1 MIKRIAGWK
10 GRLLS
15 YGGRLTLLNSCL
27 ASIPIYLM
35 SIIKFPKWDIK
46 LFNSRMSHF
55 FWDNTEEKHKYHL
68 ANWHLVSHKKEFG
81 GLGVPDLRN
90 LNMCLLASWIQ
101 RYNLSDNVLWKNIVY
116 YKYRTHQPNLFCC
129 PNYGTSPF
137 WKGVLWAAQAAR
149 LGYCWKVGNGR
160 KVRFWKDMWFGGSSF
175 AVQYWPLYVINNEKG
190 ITIERAWDGVNLK
203 LTFRRAI
210 PERLMLLWEELL
222 QIASTIEFSDN
233 DDDIIWQYDSKGKYS
248 VQSLYSV
255 VSFRGVTPVHVPAV
269 WKLIIPP
276 RIHIFLW
283 LLSRNKLLTRDNL
296 GKKRELQDQTC
307 LFCCEIESVNHLFFD
322 CCVAKAIWSEISILM
337 DKEVGQDFES
347 VARWWISNNKNEIL
361 NCVCAATLWV
371 LWKLRN
377 GLCFQGKCWRG
388 VEPVLGSVARMLER
402 WKVLLKDDKCTVMEV
417 YIGKLEVPG
426 TRLPRIMGAME
437 GSSLGV
443 SLSTLSQ
450 QVSSAADQE
459 GDEPLLPRVDVLSL
473 VPLSAA
479 VVSDLDVEPSSSAG
493 VPYTLF

>member
-1 MIKRIAGWK
+1 VVDKVIKRIAGWK

-15 YGGRLTLLNSCL
+15 YGGRLTLLNSYL

-46 LFNSRMSHF
+46 LINSQMSHF

-101 RYNLSDNVLWKNIVY
+101 RYHLSDNVLWKNIVY

-160 KVRFWKDMWFGGSSF
+160 KVRFWKDMWFGGSSL

-233 DDDIIWQYDSKGKYS
+233 DDDIIWQYDSKEKYS

-255 VSFRGVTPVHVPAV
+255 VSFRGVTPMHVPAV

-283 LLSRNKLLTRDNL
+283 LLSRHKLLTRDNL
-296 GKKRELQDQTC
+296 GKK
-307 LFCCEIESVNHLFFD
+307 
-322 CCVAKAIWSEISILM
+322 
-337 DKEVGQDFES
+337 G
-347 VARWWISNNKNEIL
+347 
-361 NCVCAATLWV
+361 AA
-371 LWKLRN
+371 
-377 GLCFQGKCWRG
+377 
-388 VEPVLGSVARMLER
+388 
-402 WKVLLKDDKCTVMEV
+402 
-417 YIGKLEVPG
+417 
-426 TRLPRIMGAME
+426 
-437 GSSLGV
+437 
-443 SLSTLSQ
+443 
-450 QVSSAADQE
+450 
-459 GDEPLLPRVDVLSL
+459 
-473 VPLSAA
+473 
-479 VVSDLDVEPSSSAG
+479 
-493 VPYTLF
+493 